1 MRNNELELERIKSF
15 PDIEKKVESLDHGI
29 QVTWF
34 TNEHNH
40 SFVSIESLDLAVED
54 VEGLKRI
61 QDFATT
67 QLQVTFPLPPGKVC
81 IVGLGNQW
89 MTADAL

>member
-1 MRNNELELERIKSF
+1 MRNNELELERIESF
-15 PDIEKKVESLDHGI
+15 PDNEKKVESLDHVI
-29 QVTWF
+29 QLTSF
-34 TNEHNH
+34 TNEHNY

-67 QLQVTFPLPPGKVC
+67 QLQETFPLPQGKVC